1 MRTSYETPRST
12 LTVADVAAGTTPA
25 RAAFAVEYADADSG
39 ITEACAAFDAI
50 STAMLAQVITDRR
63 DALHAARRGA

>member
-1 MRTSYETPRST
+1 MRTSYETPRSPM
-12 LTVADVAAGTTPA
+12 TVADVATGTAPA
-25 RAAFAVEYADADSG
+25 RAAFAVEYADVNSG

>member
-39 ITEACAAFDAI
+39 LAEACTAFDAV
-50 STAMLAQVITDRR
+50 STAMLAQVIADRR
-63 DALHAARRGA
+63 DELHTARRGA

>member
-1 MRTSYETPRST
+1 MTHSYKTPGPAPP
-12 LTVADVAAGTTPA
+12 VPDVATRTAPA
-25 RAAFAVEYADADSG
+25 RAALAVEYADADSG